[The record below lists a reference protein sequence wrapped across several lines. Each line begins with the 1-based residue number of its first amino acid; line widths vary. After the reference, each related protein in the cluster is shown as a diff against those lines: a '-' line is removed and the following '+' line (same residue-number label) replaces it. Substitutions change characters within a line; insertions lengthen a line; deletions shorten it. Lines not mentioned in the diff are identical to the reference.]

1 MASVTS
7 LLKSID
13 RSKLHAGVPLQSFS
27 MGEVILIG
35 VVGWFGR
42 LVVGWLVG
50 GWRGK
55 ERTGRKIV
63 CLVDVLMTAHF
74 PFFWESTSVA
84 APSSSSSCSTSRIST
99 TLATCSP
106 RAVAELSNEH
116 RP

>member
-1 MASVTS
+1 MASVIS

-50 GWRGK
+50 GRG
-55 ERTGRKIV
+55 GRPGV
-63 CLVDVLMTAHF
+63 EGVDEVGGEGGALPGLVEGL
-74 PFFWESTSVA
+74 A
-84 APSSSSSCSTSRIST
+84 AANQTQRISQP
-99 TLATCSP
+99 TLDI
-106 RAVAELSNEH
+106 
-116 RP
+116 RPWHCTA